1 MAWTETKRRS
11 VQRYAGVGVLPV
23 ADGTIDVGDRAHVTG
38 LFAADS
44 YPAPVAVTTPTNSFK
59 HITQRAFGHKAF
71 EYWRTALGA
80 RKPWPL
86 YGATPQPA

>member
-23 ADGTIDVGDRAHVTG
+23 ADSSIDVGDRAHVTG

-44 YPAPVAVTTPTNSFK
+44 YPSPAAPPTYATQATRRRVTSA
-59 HITQRAFGHKAF
+59 TQATRL
-71 EYWRTALGA
+71 YWTRWALNLRTA
-80 RKPWPL
+80 
-86 YGATPQPA
+86 